1 MFLLQSEPVHELVER
16 GPWWEEALRQG
27 GLAAVC
33 LILGF
38 VAWTLLKLY
47 RQERD
52 AKDTAVGNQIKEA
65 ERLQI
70 LHQAREDA
78 KLAEQSDRYQKV
90 IDGKN
95 SIIDRLE
102 EKNDQLEKQFRTD
115 LTSFLTESIETR
127 HAISKSLED
136 HGRDMKEQNKEIIRT
151 LQNMS

>member
-1 MFLLQSEPVHELVER
+1 MFLLQQQVQELVEK

-38 VAWTLLKLY
+38 VSWTLLKLY
-47 RQERD
+47 RQERESKD
-52 AKDTAVGNQIKEA
+52 AAVKNQITEA
-65 ERLQI
+65 ERLQAA
-70 LHQAREDA
+70 HQKREDE

-90 IDGKN
+90 IDSKN
-95 SIIDRLE
+95 LIIDRLE
-102 EKNDQLEKQFRTD
+102 EKNDQLEKQFRSD
-115 LTSFLTESIETR
+115 LTSFLKESIETR